1 MTSLTRVHI
10 TLSFSEQAAR
20 HKWFNCMFSGGL
32 TAVMWTDFI
41 QTCIMVVGAVG
52 LMIIGDVVK
61 LVCYAF
67 IQLKSGPMLV
77 ILVT

>member
-1 MTSLTRVHI
+1 MTSLTRVYI
-10 TLSFSEQAAR
+10 ALNFSEQAAW

-52 LMIIGDVVK
+52 LMIIGDVVN
-61 LVCYAF
+61 LFAMLLYN
-67 IQLKSGPMLV
+67 LKAARCQYFW
-77 ILVT
+77 